1 MGPVRRKVPAWGGL
15 LLAAALFLALFN
27 LRDARRAEE
36 EARAAAQQLRKAM
49 AALPS
54 DPPAAESAP
63 PRETVPPAE
72 PLPSQEPPP
81 QVEEAPQPKET
92 EALLLLDGYDY
103 LGILEIPALG
113 LTLPVL
119 AEWSD
124 ANLKLAPCR
133 YQGTAE
139 EGDLILAGH
148 NYWGHF
154 GGLYRLRGGDR
165 VTFQNVE
172 GTRFCYAVSKLETI
186 PGTGLTEMEEGAWD
200 LTLFTCTLGGRD
212 RLTVRCCLTEE

>member
-15 LLAAALFLALFN
+15 LLLVAALFLALFN
-27 LRDARRAEE
+27 LRGARRAEE

-92 EALLLLDGYDY
+92 EALLLDGYDY

-148 NYWGHF
+148 NYRGHF

-172 GTRFCYAVSKLETI
+172 GPRFCYAVSKLETI